1 MSSKVKIAFT
11 GASGTGKTTAAKIIS
26 KELNLEI
33 NPVGSRTVSAAM
45 GFKSPYDVD
54 AFGKRAEFQKKLLE
68 DKMSWETERDSF
80 LTDRTHLDN
89 LVYSVMHNCVQT
101 VNVDFINSAIAYSK
115 LYTHIVF
122 FPLDSFINVAE
133 DSCRLNNI
141 EYQKTYE
148 FLLKMFIKDNID
160 SNKIITINT
169 SSIDGRVKQIMD
181 FIK

>member
-1 MSSKVKIAFT
+1 MDTKLKIAFA
-11 GASGTGKTTAAKIIS
+11 GASGTGKTTVTNILS

-54 AFGKRAEFQKKLLE
+54 AFGKRTEFQNRLME
-68 DKMSWETERDSF
+68 DKASWEASRDKF
-80 LTDRTHLDN
+80 ITDRTHLDN
-89 LVYSVMHNCVQT
+89 LVYSIMHNCVQT
-101 VNVDFINSAIAYSK
+101 VTLDFINKASNYTK
-115 LYTHIVF
+115 NYTHVVF

-133 DSCRLNNI
+133 DKCRLNNI

-148 FLLKMFIKDNID
+148 YLLKLFIDNNVD
-160 SNKIITINT
+160 KRKLITINT
-169 SSIDGRVKQIMD
+169 SSVQGRVSQIME